1 MFRITRVSIGLNN
14 KSIQNY
20 LNVSIEDLKSKYYSH
35 LLTKLS
41 VLTPDIHEKVIHT
54 SRNLQLLG
62 AGLFKYVVPFNGYQ
76 TLKDKK
82 QANKIG

>member
-1 MFRITRVSIGLNN
+1 MFRVTRVSIGLNN

-41 VLTPDIHEKVIHT
+41 VLTPDIH
-54 SRNLQLLG
+54 
-62 AGLFKYVVPFNGYQ
+62 
-76 TLKDKK
+76 
-82 QANKIG
+82 